1 MSEADSSMYGIYGKG
16 KHMSTIAIIKKC
28 LENERDF
35 ILSHIDPKDKVFFFD
50 NENKLLL
57 SDILDNIEIA
67 FGEPDIETVLA
78 MKKLKWLQMT
88 WAGANKYTSSPEL
101 FGNIIL
107 TSASG
112 AYGDVISEYIIS
124 GVLALYRNLFLYRS
138 QLKDG
143 GWNRIDKEGTLEGK
157 RALILGTGNIGIE
170 TAKRLKVFGT
180 QAIGICRTNKDNIPY
195 FDAVYTN
202 EYLDREIEKADIVI
216 IALPG
221 TKETADLFDKE
232 RIAKM
237 KQDSILVNVG
247 RGMIVDTDALTDAL
261 NNNCIQGAVL
271 DVTNPE
277 PLPENHPIRSME
289 NVVLTPHISGIGW
302 GENKYTRMKIIDIFC
317 DNLEKY
323 RDGEKLRNL
332 IDFNKG
338 Y

>member
-1 MSEADSSMYGIYGKG
+1 
-16 KHMSTIAIIKKC
+16 MSTIAIVKKC
-28 LENERDF
+28 MENERDF
-35 ILSHIDPKDKVFFFD
+35 ILSHSDPNDKVLFLD
-50 NENKLLL
+50 DEKQLLL
-57 SDILDNIEIA
+57 SEAIDNIEIVL
-67 FGEPDIETVLA
+67 GEPEIDTVLA
-78 MKKLKWLQMT
+78 LKKLKWLQMT
-88 WAGANKYTSSPEL
+88 WAGANKYTTHPEL
-101 FGNIIL
+101 FENITL

-124 GVLALYRNLFLYRS
+124 GVLALYRNLFLYRN

-143 GWNRIDKEGTLEGK
+143 GWNRIEKEGTLEGK

-180 QAIGICRTNKDNIPY
+180 EAIGICRTNKDNIPY

-202 EYLDREIEKADIVI
+202 EYLDREVEKADIVI

-221 TKETADLFDKE
+221 TKETANMFDKD
-232 RIAKM
+232 RIAKL
-237 KQDSILVNVG
+237 KPDSILVNIG
-247 RGMIVDTDALTDAL
+247 RGIIVDTDALTEAL
-261 NNNCIQGAVL
+261 SNNRIQGAVL

-277 PLPENHPIRSME
+277 PLPDNHPLRFME

-302 GENKYTRMKIIDIFC
+302 GDNKYTRKKILDIFC
-317 DNLEKY
+317 DNLKKY
-323 RDGEKLRNL
+323 KNGKVLKNI

>member
-1 MSEADSSMYGIYGKG
+1 MSI
-16 KHMSTIAIIKKC
+16 IAIEKKC
-28 LENERDF
+28 MENERDF
-35 ILSHIDPKDKVFFFD
+35 ILSHVGPDDEVLFFD
-50 NENKLLL
+50 DEKQLL
-57 SDILDNIEIA
+57 SSDALENIEIVL
-67 FGEPDIETVLA
+67 GEPDIDTVLA

-101 FGNIIL
+101 FENIIL

-124 GVLALYRNLFLYRS
+124 GILALYRNLFLYRS

-143 GWNRIDKEGTLEGK
+143 GWDRIEKEGTLEGK

-170 TAKRLKVFGT
+170 TAKRLKVFGAET
-180 QAIGICRTNKDNIPY
+180 IGMCRTNKDNIPY

-221 TKETADLFDKE
+221 TKETADMFNKE
-232 RIAKM
+232 RLAKL
-237 KQDSILVNVG
+237 KADSILVNVG
-247 RGMIVDTDALTDAL
+247 RGIIVDTDALTDAL
-261 NNNCIQGAVL
+261 SSNRIQGAVI

-277 PLPENHPIRSME
+277 PLPDNHPLRFME

-302 GENKYTRMKIIDIFC
+302 GENKYTRMKILDIFC
-317 DNLEKY
+317 ENLEKY
-323 RDGEKLRNL
+323 RDGEALRNV

>member
-1 MSEADSSMYGIYGKG
+1 
-16 KHMSTIAIIKKC
+16 MSTIAIIKKC
-28 LENERDF
+28 LVNERDF
-35 ILSHIDPKDKVFFFD
+35 VLSHIDSDDKVLFFD
-50 NENKLLL
+50 DEKQLL
-57 SDILDNIEIA
+57 SSDTLDSIEIVL
-67 FGEPDIETVLA
+67 GEPDIDTVLA

-88 WAGANKYTSSPEL
+88 WAGANKYTTSPEL
-101 FGNIIL
+101 FENIIL

-124 GVLALYRNLFLYRS
+124 GVLALYRNLFLYRG

-157 RALILGTGNIGIE
+157 RALILGTGNIGTE
-170 TAKRLKVFGT
+170 TARRLKVFGT
-180 QAIGICRTNKDNIPY
+180 EAIGICRTNKDSIPC

-221 TKETADLFDKE
+221 TKETADMFNKN
-232 RIAKM
+232 RIAKL
-237 KQDSILVNVG
+237 KPDSILVNVG
-247 RGMIVDTDALTDAL
+247 RGIIVDTDALTDAL
-261 NNNCIQGAVL
+261 ANNRIQGAVL

-277 PLPENHPIRSME
+277 PLPDNHPLRFME

-302 GENKYTRMKIIDIFC
+302 GENKYTRMKILDIFC
-317 DNLEKY
+317 DNLKKY
-323 RDGEKLRNL
+323 RDGEVLNNV

>member
-1 MSEADSSMYGIYGKG
+1 
-16 KHMSTIAIIKKC
+16 MSTIAIVKKC
-28 LENERDF
+28 MENERDF
-35 ILSHIDPKDKVFFFD
+35 ILSHSDPNDKVLFLD
-50 NENKLLL
+50 DEKQLLL
-57 SDILDNIEIA
+57 SEAIDNIEIVL
-67 FGEPDIETVLA
+67 GEPEIDTVLA
-78 MKKLKWLQMT
+78 LKKLKWLQMT
-88 WAGANKYTSSPEL
+88 WAGANKYTTHPEL
-101 FGNIIL
+101 FENITL

-124 GVLALYRNLFLYRS
+124 GVLALYRNLFLYRN

-143 GWNRIDKEGTLEGK
+143 GWNRIEKEGTLEGK

-180 QAIGICRTNKDNIPY
+180 EAIGICRTNKDNIPY

-202 EYLDREIEKADIVI
+202 EYLDREVEKADIVI

-221 TKETADLFDKE
+221 TKETANMFDKD
-232 RIAKM
+232 RIAKL
-237 KQDSILVNVG
+237 KPDSILVNIG
-247 RGMIVDTDALTDAL
+247 RGIIVDTDALMEAL
-261 NNNCIQGAVL
+261 SNNRIQGAVL

-277 PLPENHPIRSME
+277 PLPDNHPLRIME

-302 GENKYTRMKIIDIFC
+302 GNNKYTRMKILDIFC
-317 DNLEKY
+317 DNLKKY
-323 RDGEKLRNL
+323 KDVKVLKNI

>member
-1 MSEADSSMYGIYGKG
+1 
-16 KHMSTIAIIKKC
+16 MSTIAIIKKC
-28 LENERDF
+28 MENERDF
-35 ILSHIDPKDKVFFFD
+35 ILSHIDSDDKVLFFD
-50 NENKLLL
+50 DEKQLLL
-57 SDILDNIEIA
+57 SDNLDNIEIA
-67 FGEPDIETVLA
+67 FGELDIDTVLA

-88 WAGANKYTSSPEL
+88 WAGANKYTTSPEA
-101 FGNIIL
+101 FKNITL

-112 AYGDVISEYIIS
+112 AYGDVISEYVIAGI
-124 GVLALYRNLFLYRS
+124 LALYRNLFLYRS

-157 RALILGTGNIGIE
+157 RALILGTGNIGTE

-180 QAIGICRTNKDNIPY
+180 ETIGICRTNKDNVPY

-202 EYLDREIEKADIVI
+202 EYLDREIGKADIVI
-216 IALPG
+216 ITLPG
-221 TKETADLFDKE
+221 TKETANMLNKE
-232 RIAKM
+232 RIAKL
-237 KQDSILVNVG
+237 KPDSLLVNIG

-261 NNNCIQGAVL
+261 INNRIQGAVL

-277 PLPENHPIRSME
+277 PLPDNHPIRTME

-302 GENKYTRMKIIDIFC
+302 GDNKYTRMKILNIFC

-323 RDGEKLRNL
+323 RTGAELNNI